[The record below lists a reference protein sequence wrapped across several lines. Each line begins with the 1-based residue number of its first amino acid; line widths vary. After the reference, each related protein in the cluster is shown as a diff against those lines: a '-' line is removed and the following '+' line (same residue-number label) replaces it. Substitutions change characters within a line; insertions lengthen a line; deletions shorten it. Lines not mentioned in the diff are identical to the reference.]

1 MFIVVVSN
9 QKYFEYLKALGIY
22 AKLLTEIVL
31 IRHLH
36 EKNYIDKPLFE
47 IEIRLKWFKVVKI
60 YLKVL
65 D

>member
-47 IEIRLKWFKVVKI
+47 IEIRLKWF
-60 YLKVL
+60 
-65 D
+65 